1 MANESGGIGN
11 LDYLGDPR
19 GENKQFFPDKNI
31 GPTYKEAVKFLTKER
46 SDGLSFNESAAKSL
60 VIALGVGPILKLSE
74 LTQRGASGTAQA
86 FKDMGSFI
94 QDPSGATINGVK
106 FLINAAVKGWNKVNP
121 VNKIDIKVD
130 AKGNFFPKGDTNSP
144 GSSDIETI
152 NQEVLEAGVDG
163 LLSPTD
169 RDVLDTLSPEDR
181 AQYIKDIK
189 SGKRVDVPFD
199 KNQKTPGQFSDTNQ
213 AGGEKEKVG
222 GLKGIANFLVPGT
235 RFDPFKGGSSESSQT
250 SKGIGDLL
258 TGIGLDGN
266 QTVVNP
272 DGSTATRAEVQAAI
286 TKGQDRG
293 KLTKVG
299 IAAGEELLNRFDKD
313 GDGKYSA
320 DENEAYYDALDKEAA
335 MDLGPNSAPGTGGI
349 FPNMGANRQDFGGG
363 NYGPSSGFDNM
374 SNYFWPMALND
385 AAKRGEDVS
394 SSEGIK
400 SVFDQTFPGG
410 DYNKFKY
417 SSGPGAL
424 AFFGVDSLGFDGKP
438 KKSKG
443 KSRILNSEGK
453 EVDNIEWY
461 EYDPITG
468 EGLFTEAGLE
478 KFKAAN
484 PGVTPPVGVKRSS
497 ASRKDGEPN
506 LSEPGENEKDD
517 GLNPDGSRKLPPI
530 PRPDKDGKCP
540 AGYTGIDTNGDG
552 FIDTCV
558 AEQSQIPG
566 APDTQNA
573 GLGGRVRVGGEK
585 DTLEQA
591 SEKSSKQVFNDP
603 TNFMRFAPSA
613 LQMMDPRYY
622 GIKSFVP
629 RGEEKDF
636 NTQYRSIPG
645 QQYANYNVV
654 KDREKPF
661 FAEGGLS
668 SLHPRMN
675 GQISGP
681 GTEKSDDIPAMLSD
695 GEFVVNA
702 AAVRGIG
709 NLMGRKKP
717 KSKVDQRREGARTMY
732 ALQKAGE
739 QASRMS

>member
-46 SDGLSFNESAAKSL
+46 SDGLSFNESAANSL

-106 FLINAAVKGWNKVNP
+106 SLINAAVKGWNKVNP

-199 KNQKTPGQFSDTNQ
+199 KNQKTPGQSSDTNQ

-293 KLTKVG
+293 KLTKLG
-299 IAAGEELLNRFDKD
+299 IAAGEKLLNRFDKD
-313 GDGKYSA
+313 GDGKVQGPEEMA
-320 DENEAYYDALDKEAA
+320 AYYDALDKEAA

-349 FPNMGANRQDFGGG
+349 FPNMGANRQEYGGG

-385 AAKRGEDVS
+385 AVKRGEDVS

-400 SVFDQTFPGG
+400 TVFDQTFPGG
-410 DYNKFKY
+410 DYNRFKY

-424 AFFGVDSLGFDGKP
+424 AYFGLDSLGMDGKP
-438 KKSKG
+438 PKSIPDAEIKDKDG
-443 KSRILNSEGK
+443 NV
-453 EVDNIEWY
+453 VDSKDWY
-461 EYDPITG
+461 TYDPDTG
-468 EGLFTEAGLE
+468 EGLFTEEGIV

-484 PGVTPPVGVKRSS
+484 PGVTPPVGVKSS
-497 ASRKDGEPN
+497 ISPGGGGPDPSGGGGPDPSGQRFGGDMGQGPSRGATDLEKASKDASLQVMN
-506 LSEPGENEKDD
+506 
-517 GLNPDGSRKLPPI
+517 
-530 PRPDKDGKCP
+530 DK
-540 AGYTGIDTNGDG
+540 
-552 FIDTCV
+552 
-558 AEQSQIPG
+558 
-566 APDTQNA
+566 
-573 GLGGRVRVGGEK
+573 
-585 DTLEQA
+585 
-591 SEKSSKQVFNDP
+591 
-603 TNFMRFAPSA
+603 TNFMKFAPSP
-613 LQMMDPRYY
+613 LQQMDSRYY
-622 GIKSFVP
+622 NSKSFVP
-629 RGEEKDF
+629 EGEQRNF

-709 NLMGRKKP
+709 NLMGKKKP
-717 KSKVDQRREGARTMY
+717 KNKVDQRREGARIMY

-739 QASRMS
+739 KATRMS

>member
-1 MANESGGIGN
+1 MANEGGGIGN

-31 GPTYKEAVKFLTKER
+31 GPTYEEAVKFLTKER
-46 SDGLSFNESAAKSL
+46 SDGLSFNESEAKAL
-60 VIALGVGPILKLSE
+60 VISLGVGPVLKLSE
-74 LTQRGASGTAQA
+74 LVQRGASGTAQA
-86 FKDMGSFI
+86 FRDMGSFI

-106 FLINAAVKGWNKVNP
+106 FLINSAVKGWNKVNP
-121 VNKIDIKVD
+121 INSIDIKVD
-130 AKGNFFPKGDTNSP
+130 AKGNFLPKGDSDPVNSKGIADIIIGP
-144 GSSDIETI
+144 GSSGDVTYPGKKE
-152 NQEVLEAGVDG
+152 QE
-163 LLSPTD
+163 
-169 RDVLDTLSPEDR
+169 SPEFVERSQPGSDVTEAELIAR
-181 AQYIKDIK
+181 DDE
-189 SGKRVDVPFD
+189 RVRV
-199 KNQKTPGQFSDTNQ
+199 TNP
-213 AGGEKEKVG
+213 ATGEKWTEEEIDAKNKENIIQAATDELESRPGYIGDNSVMSQFDVG
-222 GLKGIANFLVPGT
+222 GNREGKTNI
-235 RFDPFKGGSSESSQT
+235 
-250 SKGIGDLL
+250 
-258 TGIGLDGN
+258 
-266 QTVVNP
+266 P
-272 DGSTATRAEVQAAI
+272 DGKLSARESETM
-286 TKGQDRG
+286 RG
-293 KLTKVG
+293 
-299 IAAGEELLNRFDKD
+299 
-313 GDGKYSA
+313 
-320 DENEAYYDALDKEAA
+320 
-335 MDLGPNSAPGTGGI
+335 GGI
-349 FPNMGANRQDFGGG
+349 FPNMGANRQEYGGG
-363 NYGPSSGFDNM
+363 NYGPSSGFDTM

-394 SSEGIK
+394 SPEGIK

-461 EYDPITG
+461 EYDPITH

-573 GLGGRVRVGGEK
+573 GPGGRVRVGGEK

-739 QASRMS
+739 QAARTA

>member
-1 MANESGGIGN
+1 MANEGGGIGN

-31 GPTYKEAVKFLTKER
+31 GPTYEEAVKFLTKER
-46 SDGLSFNESAAKSL
+46 SDGLSFNESEAKAL
-60 VIALGVGPILKLSE
+60 VISLGVGPVLKLSE
-74 LTQRGASGTAQA
+74 LVQRGASGTAQA
-86 FKDMGSFI
+86 FRDMGSFI

-106 FLINAAVKGWNKVNP
+106 FLINSAVKGWNKVNP
-121 VNKIDIKVD
+121 INSIDIKVD
-130 AKGNFFPKGDTNSP
+130 AKGNFLPKGDSDPVNSKGIADIIIGP
-144 GSSDIETI
+144 GSSGDVTYPGKKE
-152 NQEVLEAGVDG
+152 QE
-163 LLSPTD
+163 
-169 RDVLDTLSPEDR
+169 SPEFVERSQPGSDVTEAELIAR
-181 AQYIKDIK
+181 DDE
-189 SGKRVDVPFD
+189 RVRV
-199 KNQKTPGQFSDTNQ
+199 TNP
-213 AGGEKEKVG
+213 ATGEKWTEEEIDAKNKENIIQAATDELESRPGYIGDNSVMSQFDVG
-222 GLKGIANFLVPGT
+222 GNREGKTNI
-235 RFDPFKGGSSESSQT
+235 
-250 SKGIGDLL
+250 
-258 TGIGLDGN
+258 
-266 QTVVNP
+266 P
-272 DGSTATRAEVQAAI
+272 DGKLSARESETM
-286 TKGQDRG
+286 RG
-293 KLTKVG
+293 
-299 IAAGEELLNRFDKD
+299 
-313 GDGKYSA
+313 
-320 DENEAYYDALDKEAA
+320 
-335 MDLGPNSAPGTGGI
+335 GGI
-349 FPNMGANRQDFGGG
+349 FPNMGANRQEYGGG
-363 NYGPSSGFDNM
+363 NYGPSSGFDTM

-394 SSEGIK
+394 SPEGIK

-461 EYDPITG
+461 EYDPITH

-573 GLGGRVRVGGEK
+573 GPGGRVRVGGEK

-739 QASRMS
+739 QAARMS

>member
-1 MANESGGIGN
+1 MANEGGGIGN

-31 GPTYKEAVKFLTKER
+31 GPTYEEAVKFLTKER
-46 SDGLSFNESAAKSL
+46 SDGLSFNESEAKAL
-60 VIALGVGPILKLSE
+60 VISLGVGPVLKLSE
-74 LTQRGASGTAQA
+74 LVQRGASGTAQA
-86 FKDMGSFI
+86 FRDMGSFI

-106 FLINAAVKGWNKVNP
+106 FLINSAVKGWNKVNP
-121 VNKIDIKVD
+121 INSIDIKVD
-130 AKGNFFPKGDTNSP
+130 AKGNFLPKGDSDPVNSKGIADIIIGP
-144 GSSDIETI
+144 GSSGDVTYPGKKE
-152 NQEVLEAGVDG
+152 QE
-163 LLSPTD
+163 
-169 RDVLDTLSPEDR
+169 SPEFVERSQPGSDVTEAELIAR
-181 AQYIKDIK
+181 DDE
-189 SGKRVDVPFD
+189 RVRV
-199 KNQKTPGQFSDTNQ
+199 TNP
-213 AGGEKEKVG
+213 ATGEKWTEEEIDAKNKENIIQAATDELESRPGYIGDNSVMSQFDVG
-222 GLKGIANFLVPGT
+222 GNREGKTNI
-235 RFDPFKGGSSESSQT
+235 
-250 SKGIGDLL
+250 
-258 TGIGLDGN
+258 
-266 QTVVNP
+266 P
-272 DGSTATRAEVQAAI
+272 DGKLSARESETM
-286 TKGQDRG
+286 RG
-293 KLTKVG
+293 
-299 IAAGEELLNRFDKD
+299 
-313 GDGKYSA
+313 
-320 DENEAYYDALDKEAA
+320 
-335 MDLGPNSAPGTGGI
+335 GGI
-349 FPNMGANRQDFGGG
+349 FPNMGANRQEYGGG
-363 NYGPSSGFDNM
+363 NYGPSSGFDTM

-394 SSEGIK
+394 SPEGIK

-461 EYDPITG
+461 EYDPITH

-573 GLGGRVRVGGEK
+573 GPGGRVRVGGEK

-709 NLMGRKKP
+709 NLMGRKNLRAK
-717 KSKVDQRREGARTMY
+717 
-732 ALQKAGE
+732 
-739 QASRMS
+739 

>member
-1 MANESGGIGN
+1 MANEGGGIGN

-31 GPTYKEAVKFLTKER
+31 GPTYEEAVKFLTKER
-46 SDGLSFNESAAKSL
+46 SDGLSFNESEAKAL
-60 VIALGVGPILKLSE
+60 VISLGVGPVLKLSE
-74 LTQRGASGTAQA
+74 LVQRGASGTAQA
-86 FKDMGSFI
+86 FRDMGSFI

-106 FLINAAVKGWNKVNP
+106 FLINSAVKGWNKVNP
-121 VNKIDIKVD
+121 INSIDIKVD
-130 AKGNFFPKGDTNSP
+130 AKGNFLPKGDSDPVNSKGIADIIIGP
-144 GSSDIETI
+144 GSSGDVTYPGKKE
-152 NQEVLEAGVDG
+152 QE
-163 LLSPTD
+163 
-169 RDVLDTLSPEDR
+169 SPEFVERSQPGSDVTEAELIAR
-181 AQYIKDIK
+181 DDERVRVTNPATGEKWTKEEIAAEDK
-189 SGKRVDVPFD
+189 KRVIQAATDELESRPGYIGDNSVMSQFD
-199 KNQKTPGQFSDTNQ
+199 
-213 AGGEKEKVG
+213 VG
-222 GLKGIANFLVPGT
+222 GNREGKTNI
-235 RFDPFKGGSSESSQT
+235 
-250 SKGIGDLL
+250 
-258 TGIGLDGN
+258 
-266 QTVVNP
+266 P
-272 DGSTATRAEVQAAI
+272 DGKLSARESETM
-286 TKGQDRG
+286 RG
-293 KLTKVG
+293 
-299 IAAGEELLNRFDKD
+299 
-313 GDGKYSA
+313 
-320 DENEAYYDALDKEAA
+320 
-335 MDLGPNSAPGTGGI
+335 GGI
-349 FPNMGANRQDFGGG
+349 FPNMGANRQEYGGG
-363 NYGPSSGFDNM
+363 NYGPSSGFDTM

-394 SSEGIK
+394 SPEGIK

-461 EYDPITG
+461 EYDPITH

-497 ASRKDGEPN
+497 ASRKDGEPDLLN
-506 LSEPGENEKDD
+506 PGENEEDD

-573 GLGGRVRVGGEK
+573 GPGGRVRVGGEK

-739 QASRMS
+739 QAARMS

>member
-1 MANESGGIGN
+1 MANEGGGIQNILATGKGDSPRIKLRDWLMGGN
-11 LDYLGDPR
+11 NPG
-19 GENKQFFPDKNI
+19 GKS
-31 GPTYKEAVKFLTKER
+31 R
-46 SDGLSFNESAAKSL
+46 SGLSFKQEQADDL
-60 VIALGVGPILKLSE
+60 ITYTGVGPLLSIYNGVARGADFALTAVQDLASFAANPGEKTRDELGQLGGRLKSIWNNLNPVDRLDFNLGDANSPGFSEGIAGIDIGNIQFPEGGPGDVTYLGKKEQESPEFVERSQPGSDVTEAELIARDDERVRVTNPATGEKWTKEEIAAEDKKRGMQAVRNELESRPGINVGDNKIMSQFDSNGDLKLSARE
-74 LTQRGASGTAQA
+74 SETMRG
-86 FKDMGSFI
+86 
-94 QDPSGATINGVK
+94 
-106 FLINAAVKGWNKVNP
+106 
-121 VNKIDIKVD
+121 
-130 AKGNFFPKGDTNSP
+130 
-144 GSSDIETI
+144 
-152 NQEVLEAGVDG
+152 
-163 LLSPTD
+163 
-169 RDVLDTLSPEDR
+169 
-181 AQYIKDIK
+181 
-189 SGKRVDVPFD
+189 
-199 KNQKTPGQFSDTNQ
+199 
-213 AGGEKEKVG
+213 
-222 GLKGIANFLVPGT
+222 
-235 RFDPFKGGSSESSQT
+235 
-250 SKGIGDLL
+250 
-258 TGIGLDGN
+258 
-266 QTVVNP
+266 
-272 DGSTATRAEVQAAI
+272 
-286 TKGQDRG
+286 
-293 KLTKVG
+293 
-299 IAAGEELLNRFDKD
+299 
-313 GDGKYSA
+313 
-320 DENEAYYDALDKEAA
+320 
-335 MDLGPNSAPGTGGI
+335 GGI
-349 FPNMGANRQDFGGG
+349 FPGQGGRRQEYGGG

-385 AAKRGEDVS
+385 AAKRGEDVTS
-394 SSEGIK
+394 PEGIK
-400 SVFDQTFPGG
+400 AVFDQAFPGG
-410 DYNKFKY
+410 DYNRYKY
-417 SSGPGAL
+417 SGGPGAL
-424 AFFGVDSLGFDGKP
+424 AFFGIDSLGFDGKP
-438 KKSKG
+438 KKRRNL
-443 KSRILNSEGK
+443 KSRVLNSEGK
-453 EVDNIEWY
+453 VVDDIEWY
-461 EYDPITG
+461 EYDPITH
-468 EGLFTEAGLE
+468 EGLFTEAGFE

-573 GLGGRVRVGGEK
+573 GPGGRVRVGGEK

-739 QASRMS
+739 QAARMS